1 MPHLEEILGRVQ
13 HAKEMVLLLDYDGTL
28 VPFAPRPELA
38 APNPN
43 LLTILSWL
51 VHRED
56 VRVHIVSG
64 RCRSSLETWLGAF
77 PFAGLHAEHGLW
89 SKRRG
94 KPWSARFA
102 LGPAIGSPVLGVLEE
117 AQRGLPRSL
126 IEMKSAS
133 VAWHWRDADPIE
145 ARPKVNALTS
155 TLRRLLG
162 SEEGGALELLEG
174 DHVLEV
180 RVRGV
185 HKGLIAREILTD
197 ESANSAAPLLIAIG
211 DDVTDE
217 DMFAAL
223 SSVDSA
229 ITIRVGD
236 SKRPSCAAW
245 QLRDPERVS
254 ELLARI
260 VDLPGLHGSGPARP
274 SNELR
279 LADFS

>member
-1 MPHLEEILGRVQ
+1 
-13 HAKEMVLLLDYDGTL
+13 MVLLLDYDGTL
-28 VPFAPRPELA
+28 VPFASRPELA

-43 LLTILSWL
+43 LLTTLSWL

-102 LGPAIGSPVLGVLEE
+102 LGPATTSRVLDVLEE

-126 IEMKSAS
+126 IEVKSAS
-133 VAWHWRDADPIE
+133 IAWHWRDTDPIE
-145 ARPKVNALTS
+145 ARPHVVALTD
-155 TLRRLLG
+155 TLRSLLG
-162 SEEGGALELLEG
+162 SGSGGEGALELLEG

-185 HKGLIAREILTD
+185 HKGLVAREVLI
-197 ESANSAAPLLIAIG
+197 EEMANSTKPLLIAIG

-236 SKRPSCAAW
+236 FERPSHAAW
-245 QLRDPERVS
+245 QLRDPTRVS

-260 VDLPGLHGSGPARP
+260 ADLPCLHGSVATRTTRE
-274 SNELR
+274 SR
-279 LADFS
+279 LAEFS